1 MVVQGDIWYTL
12 SMLNSSNKL
21 PPIDRF
27 WRSVK
32 KTKGCWLW
40 TAGKDT
46 NGYGQFSI
54 KSVATSVHRF
64 SYELHFG
71 EIKHDNTYH
80 GICVLHKCDT
90 PSCVNPDHLVLGTQ
104 LDNIKDRDSKM
115 RMAHKISR
123 ETAEKIRG
131 EYIPYKVSQYTLGKK
146 YGISRGTVED
156 IIHKRIWK

>member
-1 MVVQGDIWYTL
+1 
-12 SMLNSSNKL
+12 MLNSSNKL

-32 KTKGCWLW
+32 KTEGCWLW

-54 KSVATSVHRF
+54 KSKAVLVHRF
-64 SYELHFG
+64 SYELHKG
-71 EIKHDNTYH
+71 KLNTNSSYH
-80 GICVLHKCDT
+80 GVCVLHKCDT

-115 RMAHKISR
+115 RMFHKISR
-123 ETAEKIRG
+123 KTAEKIRH

-146 YGISRGTVED
+146 YGIARSTVED
-156 IIHKRIWK
+156 IIHNRIWK